1 MNILKLVTVSFLL
14 FSFSGLKAQTVEI
27 SVEVLQSFSAQAK
40 LYQYEGSNTL
50 LVDSAW
56 QEAPGKY
63 KFKFDSALTRGLY
76 RVNVGKNISFDIV
89 INNEQSID
97 IQTVVYAPNDSL
109 KSTNS
114 TENTVYWLFDNYKR
128 KHKQHMWLLN
138 SLADFYP
145 DSASF
150 RGTIAREIQRQER
163 KQYDYA
169 DNLVNQYPN
178 LLASKFILLEQKP
191 IHKQAYHQKPKLE
204 QNMATIWWSDI
215 DLTDRAILNAPAFS
229 ARLWQ
234 YVESFYSEN
243 FDKEEQDSVFI
254 DGIDKL
260 LHLDMAIEAKVKI
273 REMLI
278 SGFVNSSYENVV
290 EFLETEVFGTLPPIR
305 QKSAGNLISGGP
317 SIKIGDK
324 AYSFKI
330 PMKDGSSVDL
340 KDLNADYKLVVFWSS
355 WCPHCIETLPRIN
368 EIYNEYR
375 SKGLEVIAVSLDEE
389 DELWDS
395 YVKSMGLDWINMREP
410 VADGSE
416 ILYMYK
422 VEETP
427 MMFLLSK
434 DLTIISRPATRRQLK
449 AKLRKLL

>member
-27 SVEVLQSFSAQAK
+27 SVEVLQAFSAQAK

-76 RVNVGKNISFDIV
+76 RFNVGKNISFDIV

-150 RGTIAREIQRQER
+150 RGTIVREIQRQER

-169 DNLVNQYPN
+169 KNIVNQYPN
-178 LLASKFILLEQKP
+178 LLASKIILLEQKP
-191 IHKQAYHQKPKLE
+191 IDKQAYHQKTKLE

-375 SKGLEVIAVSLDEE
+375 SKGLEVIAVSLDDE
-389 DELWDS
+389 DELWDG